1 METQIRSYIATSTGV
16 KTVNIFGY
24 ATKGVPGLEI
34 NGVGK
39 LSKNIKE
46 KLIYLTRTRKM
57 KLPTKRFVICVD
69 INDLDGDI
77 PWCELKWLE
86 FPILLAFWHL
96 ASLLPIRKLDDCLC
110 AGWISSKGDIFQ
122 SNSPAKLRYELL
134 KKLSP
139 VEVMDLKLIT
149 FIEDYEGDFYAIDS
163 AMLFEHIT
171 NINFKLD
178 YIDNV
183 SAIPIKSFMA

>member
-1 METQIRSYIATSTGV
+1 METQIRSYITTSKGV
-16 KTVNIFGY
+16 KSVNVFGY

-46 KLIYLTRTRKM
+46 KLIYLTRTRRM

-77 PWCELKWLE
+77 PWSELKWLE
-86 FPILLAFWHL
+86 FPILLSFWYL
-96 ASLLPIRKLDDCLC
+96 ASLLPISKLDDCLC

-122 SNSPAKLRYELL
+122 THSPSHLKFELL

-149 FIEDYEGDFYAIDS
+149 FVNENEGDFYAIDS
-163 AMLFEHIT
+163 AMLLEHIE

-178 YIDNV
+178 YIDNN
-183 SAIPIKSFMA
+183 SAIPINSFIA